1 MAELCSLRQLAHD
14 VDLDGSF
21 KYAKASAVLESE
33 SKATGGTMAEKVKQL
48 GLKRDYKKYLYFI
61 DGEGNVCQK
70 DRSGNG
76 ESKVLVDKAIDR
88 DNQYLYFIDRDGDV
102 ARSARSSGRKKAA

>member
-1 MAELCSLRQLAHD
+1 MAD
-14 VDLDGSF
+14 
-21 KYAKASAVLESE
+21 
-33 SKATGGTMAEKVKQL
+33 KVKKL

-76 ESKVLVDKAIDR
+76 QLKVLVTKAVSR
-88 DNQYLYFIDRDGDV
+88 DNKYLYFIDGDGDV
-102 ARSARSSGRKKAA
+102 ARSTRSSGRKKAA